1 MEINEFIQPNNPTYE
16 ERDNMLKSA
25 LEEVERIEDYNNIKE
40 LLGPQEDIT
49 NIIPPGRGKGIKV
62 GIIGGGVA
70 GLSSAFE
77 LRKLGFNITIFEE
90 QKERV
95 GGRIYTYYFD
105 KDKKMY
111 GELGAMRIPVS
122 HGTTWYYIDTF
133 GLETRPFVQENEN
146 GIIYI
151 RNKRARNDPEGR
163 SVMKNIY
170 PEFNL
175 STSEKNIS
183 WQEILSYA
191 LESELDKLD
200 TSTKKELLQIKK
212 EYSPKIKELG
222 AISTR
227 KVMAGK
233 GLSEGAIEL
242 LSYLAPLIGYLYYGS
257 YIENLQDQ
265 YIVNDYYRYY
275 IKGGLSKLPIS
286 FYNSLTSKNPKEY
299 ISISNSNLGKVKWMN
314 GRTVT
319 GIYKID
325 EKNKVRIKYREG
337 KSLETY
343 CEDFDYIICAIPF
356 SSLRSVEIY
365 PMFTPEKM
373 QAIKELGYE
382 AAQKTL
388 FLCNNS
394 FWEEGNKNERI
405 IGGNSRTDLIISS
418 IWYPNNHLSKNIEI
432 SKNKKKHKKHKN
444 YKSWSNPGVLLA
456 SYNLNLDSVRLGNI
470 DENIGV
476 ELIKRQVEKVHGLP
490 KGYLDSIVESYKTIE
505 WDHEQGFYGGISHYR
520 EEQQNLFAYA
530 SQQPEYDERVYFAG
544 EHISQ
549 THAWIQGALSTG
561 MKAANRIAE
570 HYKYKAWK

>member
-1 MEINEFIQPNNPTYE
+1 M
-16 ERDNMLKSA
+16 
-25 LEEVERIEDYNNIKE
+25 
-40 LLGPQEDIT
+40 
-49 NIIPPGRGKGIKV
+49 
-62 GIIGGGVA
+62 
-70 GLSSAFE
+70 
-77 LRKLGFNITIFEE
+77 
-90 QKERV
+90 
-95 GGRIYTYYFD
+95 
-105 KDKKMY
+105 KK
-111 GELGAMRIPVS
+111 
-122 HGTTWYYIDTF
+122 
-133 GLETRPFVQENEN
+133 
-146 GIIYI
+146 
-151 RNKRARNDPEGR
+151 
-163 SVMKNIY
+163 IY

-175 STSEKNIS
+175 STFEKNIS

-191 LESELDKLD
+191 LESELNKLD

-242 LSYLAPLIGYLYYGS
+242 LSYLSPIVGYLYYGS

-286 FYNSLTSKNPKEY
+286 FFNSLTSKNPKEY

-356 SSLRSVEIY
+356 SSLRNVEIY

-405 IGGNSRTDLIISS
+405 IGGSSRTDLIISS

-456 SYNLNLDSVRLGNI
+456 SYNLNLDAVRLGNI
-470 DENIGV
+470 DEKV
-476 ELIKRQVEKVHGLP
+476 RVQLIKRQVEQVHGLP
-490 KGYLDSIVESYKTIE
+490 KGYLNPIVESYKTIE
-505 WDHEQGFYGGISHYR
+505 WEHEQGFYGGISHYR

-530 SQQPEYDERVYFAG
+530 SEQPEYDGRVYFAG

-549 THAWIQGALSTG
+549 THAWIQGSLSTG

-570 HYKYKAWK
+570 HYKYKD

>member
-1 MEINEFIQPNNPTYE
+1 
-16 ERDNMLKSA
+16 MLKLA
-25 LEEVERIEDYNNIKE
+25 LEEVGRIEDYNNIKE
-40 LLGPQEDIT
+40 LLGPQADIT
-49 NIIPPGRGKGIKV
+49 KIISPGKGKGINV

-122 HGTTWYYIDTF
+122 HGTTWHYIDIF

-175 STSEKNIS
+175 STFEKNIS

-191 LESELDKLD
+191 LERELDKLD

-212 EYSPKIKELG
+212 EYSQKIKELG

-242 LSYLAPLIGYLYYGS
+242 LSYLSPIVGYLYYGS

-405 IGGNSRTDLIISS
+405 IGGSSRTDLIISS

-444 YKSWSNPGVLLA
+444 YKSWSNPG
-456 SYNLNLDSVRLGNI
+456 NLNLDAVRLGNI
-470 DENIGV
+470 DEKVRV
-476 ELIKRQVEKVHGLP
+476 ELIKRQVEQVHGLP
-490 KGYLDSIVESYKTIE
+490 KGYLNSIVESYKTIE
-505 WDHEQGFYGGISHYR
+505 WEHEQGFYGGISHYR

-530 SQQPEYDERVYFAG
+530 SEQPEYDERVYFAG

-561 MKAANRIAE
+561 MKAANKIAE
-570 HYKYKAWK
+570 HYKYKA